1 MRARAPATLRVVVEG
16 GKVVVD
22 EGERVHELHGGRCR
36 ESVLD
41 LASRRFG
48 DGEAEHGADSLSSA
62 LERVSK
68 RLLEPAE
75 LGCERERAEIRLD
88 GVAKLV
94 SRPHPRSS
102 ARA

>member
-1 MRARAPATLRVVVEG
+1 M
-16 GKVVVD
+16 D
-22 EGERVHELHGGRCR
+22 EGERVHELHGGRRR

-41 LASRRFG
+41 LASRSLG
-48 DGEAEHGADSLSSA
+48 DGEAEHGTDSLPAA
-62 LERVSK
+62 LERVSN

-94 SRPHPRSS
+94 SLPHPRSS

>member
-1 MRARAPATLRVVVEG
+1 M
-16 GKVVVD
+16 
-22 EGERVHELHGGRCR
+22 HELDGGRCGKR
-36 ESVLD
+36 TLD
-41 LASRRFG
+41 GASRRLG
-48 DGEAEHGADSLSSA
+48 DGETEHGTDPLPSA
-62 LERVSK
+62 LERVSE
-68 RLLEPAE
+68 RLLEAAE